1 MNTLCLTCKIEAQ
14 NHKQKR
20 DVRFKDTSLTIEY
33 EVSVC
38 PTCGLEFSTV
48 DQAAQIQH
56 SLAEAYRKQ
65 KGLMTASEII
75 MHRKLKGLSQAK
87 LAELLDVGVASIKRW
102 EGSLIQ
108 SRSMDSLLKYH
119 LVNEFCCLE
128 PLSGDREF
136 SIPRVKLVLM
146 EFEKRLKTKLLK
158 TGDRLLY
165 SAKYLWY
172 ADMISY
178 RDLGKSMTG
187 ATYAALPQG
196 PQLNNYRDLVPFII
210 TSNEAD
216 ADKLSDG
223 ELAIITSIANKFQ
236 QPVKVYK
243 ASHDE
248 DAWKLTT
255 IGKPI
260 SYRLANTISK
270 FCDL

>member
-1 MNTLCLTCKIEAQ
+1 MNTICLTCKIEAQ
-14 NHKQKR
+14 SHKQKR
-20 DVRFKDTSLTIEY
+20 NVRYKDTSLTIEY
-33 EVSVC
+33 EASVC

-48 DQAAQIQH
+48 DQAAQIQFL
-56 SLAEAYRKQ
+56 LAEAYRKQ
-65 KGLMTASEII
+65 KSMMTASEIA
-75 MHRKLKGLSQAK
+75 MYRKMKGLSQAK
-87 LAELLDVGVASIKRW
+87 LAELLNVGVASIKRW

-108 SRSMDSLLKYH
+108 SRSMDNLLKYH
-119 LVNEFCCLE
+119 LLNEYCCLE

-146 EFEKRLKTKLLK
+146 EFEKRLKAKLLK

-196 PQLNNYRDLVPFII
+196 PQLNNYRDLVPFIM

-216 ADKLSDG
+216 AETLSDR
-223 ELAIITSIANKFQ
+223 EVAIIACIANKFQ
-236 QPVKVYK
+236 RPVTVYK
-243 ASHDE
+243 ASHNE

-260 SYRLANTISK
+260 NYRLANTISQ
-270 FCDL
+270 LGVP